1 MKKITFLR
9 NLITLAIVFVISG
22 LVQAAT
28 GTMTITRGSFA
39 SGALTYGVD
48 DLWTATTSQNNT
60 ITGYFD
66 IYSTAGQATMQ
77 TRTNTPIGSY
87 PYNTVAMPGP
97 ITKITLTGGAT
108 GTARAWT
115 PYLATTSL
123 TKSNYTSGTSQGTKT
138 AVDNSASTS
147 WDVSSANNFRFFY
160 LNMTGGAAYLSSIVI
175 EYEIESANPT
185 VATPLI
191 EVTNGVAKSTDTYF
205 NFAEVTI
212 TSATENASIYYTTN
226 GDAPTTSSTLYED
239 PFTITSTK
247 TIKALA
253 VKAEMD
259 DSGIAE
265 KTITIVVP
273 ATATVPYTEAFNN
286 TLGDWYNYEVAGTK
300 PWYASVNGAI
310 ANGYGG
316 GDVESWL
323 ISPKFTATEDGLALS
338 FNYASKYP
346 GDPILVKVSN
356 DYIGYGSPAAATWTT
371 ISTVLA
377 PEVQDDAY
385 TVKSTGNIIHA
396 SSGTVYFALVYDAA
410 AAPYSDWRIT
420 NASVTLPPEGP
431 VITVTEAEVPA
442 MSAYVDASDSET
454 ITVNGVNLTT
464 DITVALG
471 GTDAS
476 QFRLSTSTLAQ
487 TDGAVTDASVTIYYE
502 PTDVGSHTATV
513 TLSSTGAE
521 SVVKT
526 LSGEATWAPLDAPVA
541 TDASGITQTGFQ
553 ANWNAVAGATEYEL
567 SVYMKEGGAAIA
579 SDLIISEYGEGS
591 GGNKKYVE
599 IFNGTGS
606 AVDLADYVIKR
617 STNGGGWLATV
628 YNFPVPTILANNATF
643 VVANN
648 STDVLNADDYNT
660 SMGWNGDDAIGLFKN
675 DVLIDVFGV
684 PDVDPGS
691 GWSVA
696 GISNATVDHI
706 IIRKSTITSP
716 NTNWAVSAGTST
728 EDSEWIVSDFTYNAT
743 DQTTNLGSHTFAG
756 GATLTEID
764 GSPFTV
770 ASTSKSFSGLNEG
783 GTFVYTVKAKNANVT
798 SAASNEIE
806 VEVAGISVGTD
817 NPTLTSIYAHNA
829 KIHFTAMAGEK
840 VEVYNAVGQK
850 IISTLATDG
859 QNELPVNAKGVMIVK
874 VGSRLAKVIL

>member
-39 SGALTYGVD
+39 SGALAYGVD

-123 TKSNYTSGTSQGTKT
+123 TKSNYTSGASQGTKT

-205 NFAEVTI
+205 NSAEITI
-212 TSATENASIYYTTN
+212 TSATEGASIYYTTN
-226 GDAPTTSSTLYED
+226 GDAPTTASTLYVD
-239 PFTITSTK
+239 PFTITSTA

-265 KTITIVVP
+265 KTITIVAP

-286 TLGDWYNYEVAGTK
+286 TLGDWYPYEVAGAK
-300 PWYASVNGAI
+300 PWVASANGAI
-310 ANGYGG
+310 GNGYSNPNA
-316 GDVESWL
+316 DIESWL

-338 FNYASKYP
+338 FNYASRYVGNP
-346 GDPILVKVSN
+346 LLVKVSTN
-356 DYIGYGSPAAATWTT
+356 YIGYGSPAAATWTT
-371 ISTVLA
+371 AATILA
-377 PEVQDDAY
+377 PEVQDNDY
-385 TVKSTGNIIHA
+385 TVKASGSIIHA
-396 SSGTVYFALVYDAA
+396 SAGTVYFALVYDND

-420 NASVTLPPEGP
+420 NASVILPPTGP
-431 VITVTEAEVPA
+431 TISVVEADIPE

-464 DITVALG
+464 DITLSLG
-471 GTDAS
+471 GADAA

-487 TDGAVTDASVTIYYE
+487 TDGSVTDASVTIYYE
-502 PTDVGSHTATV
+502 PKASGSHIATL
-513 TLSSTGAE
+513 TLSSNGATDVTK
-521 SVVKT
+521 S
-526 LSGEATWAPLDAPVA
+526 LSGTATWAPLDAPVA
-541 TDASGITQTGFQ
+541 TAADPVSQTAFT

-567 SVYMKEGGAAIA
+567 TVSTKEGDGA
-579 SDLIISEYGEGS
+579 SDLFISEYVEGS
-591 GGNKKYVE
+591 SSNKAIE
-599 IFNGTGS
+599 IFNGTGASVDLSGYKIELYSNGASSASNTQVLSGSLANDDVFVVYNSSASPAIIAVGDISS
-606 AVDLADYVIKR
+606 AVA
-617 STNGGGWLATV
+617 
-628 YNFPVPTILANNATF
+628 NF
-643 VVANN
+643 
-648 STDVLNADDYNT
+648 
-660 SMGWNGDDAIGLFKN
+660 NGDDAV
-675 DVLIDVFGV
+675 VLKKGDDIIDVFGIIGS
-684 PDVDPGS
+684 DPGS
-691 GWSVA
+691 AWTDGDYS
-696 GISNATVDHI
+696 TVDKTLV
-706 IIRKSTITSP
+706 RKSTVTDGVTVNPASGFP
-716 NTNWAVSAGTST
+716 TLAT
-728 EDSEWIVSDFTYNAT
+728 EWDLYNQDYSD
-743 DQTTNLGSHTFAG
+743 DLGSHTFTG
-756 GATLTEID
+756 GVTLTEIL

-770 ASTSKSFSGLNEG
+770 VGTSRSFSGLNEG

-798 SAASNEIE
+798 SAVSNEIE
-806 VEVAGISVGTD
+806 VAVAGISVGTD
-817 NPTLTSIYAHNA
+817 NPTLSSSIYAHNA
-829 KIHFTAMAGEK
+829 NIHFTATAGEK

-850 IISTLATDG
+850 IISTLAADG
-859 QNELPVNAKGVMIVK
+859 QNELSVNAKGVMIVK